1 MNLYSSPQTPR
12 RGELHY
18 WVDLA
23 HDLEQRRQQRGE
35 QRPHWADCLHLLLSC
50 VRLPWASRLHLHI
63 LLSCTHEVSQLL
75 NVKKLIESC
84 HYQRLRSVGPQGKGR
99 SENTRRA
106 NSKVHPTCLYF
117 MSPGTKHLALGTSP
131 KPSKWG
137 NPEKKLSKCS
147 SGNLKSG
154 PVGNYDRSL
163 IQKTSPHVCRSELL
177 FKIGAARNLRREQYL
192 SKTPPLF
199 KHLFIYQNVAY
210 NWLAFLEIPN
220 KGFYEPVK
228 CTVM

>member
-1 MNLYSSPQTPR
+1 MATFCTLVIGCNDTFNYWSLCNQTVLTLIYPCMFSCIM
-12 RGELHY
+12 HN
-18 WVDLA
+18 
-23 HDLEQRRQQRGE
+23 
-35 QRPHWADCLHLLLSC
+35 RP
-50 VRLPWASRLHLHI
+50 V
-63 LLSCTHEVSQLL
+63 QL
-75 NVKKLIESC
+75 KLFS
-84 HYQRLRSVGPQGKGR
+84 GKVPGR
-99 SENTRRA
+99 T
-106 NSKVHPTCLYF
+106 Y

-131 KPSKWG
+131 KPSKWSI
-137 NPEKKLSKCS
+137 PEKKLSKCS
-147 SGNLKSG
+147 SGMLKSD